1 MVLDVQQKLV
11 ASQAIS
17 ASAVGINVID
27 LGTDRSLGSGE
38 PMCVEF
44 FVEVAADSTTGDENY
59 TFDVEVSSDAAQTTA
74 RRLIGRRVFESTP
87 TAPAEAVSL
96 LVVGFTFIIVISP
109 LYLSETERYLGVRC
123 TVAGTT
129 PTITYSAYLQPKS
142 MASLAVQPA
151 YPRAY
156 TFTHA

>member
-11 ASQAIS
+11 ASQAIT
-17 ASAVGINVID
+17 ASAVGTNVID

-44 FVEVAADSTTGDENY
+44 FVEVAADTTTGDENY
-59 TFDVEVSSDAAQTTA
+59 TFDVEVASDAAQTTA
-74 RRLIGRRVFESTP
+74 RRVIGRRVFESTP
-87 TAPAEAVSL
+87 TAPAEASSL
-96 LVVGFTFIIVISP
+96 LAAGFTFIIVIPP

-123 TVAGTT
+123 IAAGTT
-129 PTITYSAYLQPKS
+129 PMITYSAYLTPKS
-142 MASLAVQPA
+142 MAALAVQAA
-151 YPRAY
+151 YPKGF